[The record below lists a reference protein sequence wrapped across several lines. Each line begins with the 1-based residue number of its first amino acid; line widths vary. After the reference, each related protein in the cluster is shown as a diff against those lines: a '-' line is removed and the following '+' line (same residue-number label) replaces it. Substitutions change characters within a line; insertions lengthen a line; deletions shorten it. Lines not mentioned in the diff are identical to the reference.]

1 MFRKRKECLLCSISC
16 CLVGN
21 CVTVA
26 RLESQCQHVPPN
38 CEEISIH
45 VYTAAIALLVSRR
58 SSLSPLRF
66 PNREDAS
73 KRKRTMEP
81 NDTITDDVLILTARG
96 RGEIVDQY

>member
-1 MFRKRKECLLCSISC
+1 MLTLFHFLLSRWQLCNCRSFGVTMSTCATQLRGNLDSRLHCSDCS
-16 CLVGN
+16 LG
-21 CVTVA
+21 
-26 RLESQCQHVPPN
+26 ES
-38 CEEISIH
+38 S
-45 VYTAAIALLVSRR
+45 LL
-58 SSLSPLRF
+58 SLSPLRF